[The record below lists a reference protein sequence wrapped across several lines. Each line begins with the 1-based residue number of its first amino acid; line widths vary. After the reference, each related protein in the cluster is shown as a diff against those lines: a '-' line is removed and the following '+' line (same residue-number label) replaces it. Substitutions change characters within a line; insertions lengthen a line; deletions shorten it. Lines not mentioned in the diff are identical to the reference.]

1 MSLSFDPSS
10 VRLEAAHYI
19 GGTTVQAT
27 GEIALSRPSD
37 GKVFSECPI
46 AGSEVVDQA
55 VEAARTAVKVSG
67 WSVCHPRDRVK
78 AMVAWADLVEG
89 HAQELGQIEA
99 VPSTRLITEVV
110 NGEIPVI
117 AEQIRFFAELDCI

>member
-27 GEIALSRPSD
+27 GEIALARPSD

-78 AMVAWADLVEG
+78 AMVAWLIWSKAMPKSW
-89 HAQELGQIEA
+89 A
-99 VPSTRLITEVV
+99 RLK
-110 NGEIPVI
+110 
-117 AEQIRFFAELDCI
+117 RFHRHG